1 MRVASSQVS
10 YEAAHRLATASVVR
24 EDRISTGRGRP
35 EHAGR
40 HHGRDSV
47 ELSPGARVSLAAGQ
61 RDDLEGLDP
70 KQRIAALT
78 IESVAGR
85 RLDWRNRVAEAQSGQ
100 PARAEGRQP
109 AREQEITRRTEFYAE
124 SEQLSFR
131 ARGTVE
137 LEDGRSIE
145 FSVSLD
151 LSREFYS
158 YSSTT
163 GSGKAQDPL
172 VVNYDGEPARIDSGK
187 VAFDLNSDGNLEE
200 IPFVAGGSGFLA
212 FDANEDGKVND
223 GRELF
228 GPSTGDGF
236 SELAKLDSDGN
247 GWIDEGDEAFSRL
260 GVWSREGFSSLS
272 ELGIGAI
279 SVSSIETPFSYKD
292 EQNNLQ
298 AQLRRTGVFLTEDGG
313 VGTVQQIDLVV

>member
-1 MRVASSQVS
+1 MRVESSQVS
-10 YEAAHRLATASVVR
+10 YEAAYRLATASVVR

-35 EHAGR
+35 ENAGR
-40 HHGRDSV
+40 HSGGDSV
-47 ELSPGARVSLAAGQ
+47 ELSPGARVSAAVGQ
-61 RDDLEGLDP
+61 RDDLEGFDP
-70 KQRIAALT
+70 KQRIAALA

-85 RLDWRNRVAEAQSGQ
+85 RLDWRNRVAEAQSG
-100 PARAEGRQP
+100 RAESRQASP
-109 AREQEITRRTEFYAE
+109 PPQQEVTRRSEFYGE

-163 GSGKAQDPL
+163 EPRNAKDPL
-172 VVNYDGEPARIDSGK
+172 VVNYGGEPARIDSGK
-187 VAFDLNSDGNLEE
+187 VAFDLNSDGKPEE
-200 IPFVAGGSGFLA
+200 IPFVADGSGFLA

-247 GWIDEGDEAFSRL
+247 GWIDEGDEAFSKL
-260 GVWSREGFSSLS
+260 GVWSQDGFASLS

-279 SVSSIETPFSYKD
+279 AVSSVETPFSYKD
-292 EQNNLQ
+292 DRNNLQ
-298 AQLRRTGVFLTEDGG
+298 AQLQRTGVFLTEDGD